1 MTLRTFFIIIKTSK
15 RKMVD
20 SYGGWQDFFMQGKIQ
35 YIDRICHDVV
45 YSFLTWVILYLCSN
59 RICQEYREYYI

>member
-1 MTLRTFFIIIKTSK
+1 MILRTLFIIIKTSK

-20 SYGGWQDFFMQGKIQ
+20 SNGGWQDFFMQGKSL
-35 YIDRICHDVV
+35 YIDGFCHDVV

-59 RICQEYREYYI
+59 RICQEYRE